1 MLPSSKHNT
10 LTQWCF
16 DVGPPSTTLFQ
27 HQKNIGSLYLVLA
40 GMRERDAGVF
50 KQQDHHSVTIQSHPS
65 LSKVLVGQAVDIT
78 PQVGVGH
85 PAVFCST

>member
-16 DVGPPSTTLFQ
+16 DVAPPPPCSNIKKTL
-27 HQKNIGSLYLVLA
+27 GYYLVLA

-65 LSKVLVGQAVDIT
+65 LSDVLVGQAVDTT